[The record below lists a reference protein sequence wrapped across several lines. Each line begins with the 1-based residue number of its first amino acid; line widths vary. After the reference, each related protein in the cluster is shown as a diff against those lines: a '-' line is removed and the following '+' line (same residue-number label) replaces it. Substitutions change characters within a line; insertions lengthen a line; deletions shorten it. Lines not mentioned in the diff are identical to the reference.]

1 MLFSEFKKNINLL
14 RKAPL
19 GGLKAQ
25 FRLAPTYRKNLE
37 KERIKAF
44 NPTLASVLIVFFPDN
59 TGEASFILTKRAYYK
74 GHHSKQISFPGGKKE
89 DSDTDMIHTAIR
101 ETSEEIGVAI
111 QRETVFKKLTDVYI
125 PPSNFL
131 AIPYLSYLDKMP
143 IFTINHEVDSL
154 LIVSVKA
161 LLIPNNI
168 QIREVQTTTGQVVK
182 TPCYIFND
190 QIVWGATA
198 MILSELQQLFT
209 TTFSK

>member
-1 MLFSEFKKNINLL
+1 MLFTKFKENINTLEEV
-14 RKAPL
+14 PL

-25 FRLAPTYRKNLE
+25 FHLAPTYRKNLE
-37 KERIKAF
+37 KERIKAL
-44 NPTLASVLIVFFPDN
+44 NPTLASVLIIFFPDSS
-59 TGEASFILTKRAYYK
+59 GETSFILTKRASYK

-101 ETSEEIGVAI
+101 ETNEEIGVAI
-111 QRETVFKKLTDVYI
+111 QRETIFKKLTDVYI

-143 IFTINHEVDSL
+143 NFTINHEVDSL
-154 LIVSVKA
+154 LIVSIKA
-161 LLIPNNI
+161 LLNPNNI
-168 QIREVQTTTGQVVK
+168 QIREVQTTTGQVIK